1 MLRDGVHE
9 IGKASICRVKRC
21 CNLYQSFVS
30 HVTIFVILRSYI
42 VQARKSLVQIDQL
55 TGGIKTP
62 VQLCCFQLFDRHVN
76 ISTKPRDT
84 KLENDWLKPCNKR
97 QLVERIEPCS
107 IFVQQRSTTFNMLN
121 GIFQHST
128 SHGKLFN
135 FCWTAVALYFV
146 FQLHLHTMLTAT
158 FVAQQMLNRVS
169 FA

>member
-84 KLENDWLKPCNKR
+84 KLENDWLKPFNKR
-97 QLVERIEPCS
+97 QLVERNRVMLY
-107 IFVQQRSTTFNMLN
+107 FRSTTFNMLN
-121 GIFQHST
+121 GIFQHSA
-128 SHGKLFN
+128 SHDTLFN
-135 FCWTAVALYFV
+135 FSWTVV
-146 FQLHLHTMLTAT
+146 AT
-158 FVAQQMLNRVS
+158 FVAQPECWTVYHSLYEEVAGRRTG
-169 FA
+169 